1 MIIETV
7 MTSLN
12 TEDKLNFSAIG
23 VQFIKN
29 NLLFYPYKNTITA
42 ENILTTKKG
51 VVNIVDRSYYLV
63 LAALSE
69 VDFAVH
75 QTDLGNYYL
84 ENCCYYYEFELSKVS
99 DLGEKYK
106 ITAKTAAKKSRN
118 DFIGFNRADN
128 LLLEAAVIA
137 SRIGIT
143 KKAQDLKKF
152 LAENK
157 EIIFK
162 TGDHKSKKSY
172 LFLKEYSQ
180 RQEE

>member
-12 TEDKLNFSAIG
+12 NKNELNFSAIG
-23 VQFIKN
+23 VQFIKDK
-29 NLLFYPYKNTITA
+29 LVFYPYKNTITA
-42 ENILTTKKG
+42 ENILATKRG
-51 VVNIVDRSYYLV
+51 VANIVDRSYYLV

-69 VDFAVH
+69 ASFAVKE
-75 QTDLGNYYL
+75 TALANYYL
-84 ENCCYYYEFELSKVS
+84 KECCKYYEFQISAIS
-99 DLGEKYK
+99 DLGKKYK
-106 ITAKTAAKKSRN
+106 ITAKITAQNNIRN
-118 DFIGFNRADN
+118 FIGFNRADN

-143 KKAQDLKKF
+143 KKVKDLKNY
-152 LAENK
+152 LAENR

-162 TGDHKSKKSY
+162 TGDHKSKESY
-172 LFLKEYSQ
+172 LFLKEYLH